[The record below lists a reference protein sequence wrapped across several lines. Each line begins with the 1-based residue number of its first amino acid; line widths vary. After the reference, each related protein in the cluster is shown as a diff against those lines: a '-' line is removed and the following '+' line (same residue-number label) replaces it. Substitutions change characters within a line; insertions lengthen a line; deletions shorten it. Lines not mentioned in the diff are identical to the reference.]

1 MPMVQFKKTLLPT
14 MDAVERRD
22 GFQEV
27 SLGYSAAQ
35 ALAEAQRCL
44 LCQEP
49 ACETGCPVGVPIR
62 DFIKAIAEGK
72 PLDAVRLIKQ
82 VNSLPAICGRVCPQ
96 ENQCEQRCVIKG
108 KQDPVAIGGLE
119 RYVADYEMAHRRE
132 VEKANGYMR
141 QAPSKDSAP
150 ATKVAV
156 VGSGPASLTAAGDLA
171 RMGYQVTIFEAL
183 HIPGGVL
190 MYGIPEFRLPK
201 TIVSAEIYRL
211 QEQGVEIRCNTVI
224 GRTITI
230 DQLMHEMDYGAVFIG
245 SGAGSPKFLGVP
257 GENFKG
263 VYSAN
268 EFLTRINL
276 MKANR
281 FPEFDTPVKKGQR
294 VAVIGAGDT
303 AMDVVRVA
311 IRVGAKDA
319 NIVYRRTQA
328 EMTARV
334 EDYHHAAE
342 EGAVFKWLTNP
353 VRILGTEDGWVKG
366 IECIRMELGAPDES
380 GRRRPLPVKGSEFV
394 MDVDTV
400 VMALGT
406 NANPTI
412 SQSTPDLATDKWGH
426 IVADAET
433 CATSKP
439 GVFAGGDIVTGS
451 ATVILAAGAGKKAA
465 QGIDAYLRAKVAQ
478 PVAAGARG

>member
-1 MPMVQFKKTLLPT
+1 
-14 MDAVERRD
+14 
-22 GFQEV
+22 
-27 SLGYSAAQ
+27 
-35 ALAEAQRCL
+35 
-44 LCQEP
+44 
-49 ACETGCPVGVPIR
+49 
-62 DFIKAIAEGK
+62 
-72 PLDAVRLIKQ
+72 
-82 VNSLPAICGRVCPQ
+82 
-96 ENQCEQRCVIKG
+96 
-108 KQDPVAIGGLE
+108 
-119 RYVADYEMAHRRE
+119 
-132 VEKANGYMR
+132 
-141 QAPSKDSAP
+141 
-150 ATKVAV
+150 
-156 VGSGPASLTAAGDLA
+156 
-171 RMGYQVTIFEAL
+171 
-183 HIPGGVL
+183 
-190 MYGIPEFRLPK
+190 
-201 TIVSAEIYRL
+201 
-211 QEQGVEIRCNTVI
+211 
-224 GRTITI
+224 
-230 DQLMHEMDYGAVFIG
+230 
-245 SGAGSPKFLGVP
+245 
-257 GENFKG
+257 
-263 VYSAN
+263 
-268 EFLTRINL
+268 
-276 MKANR
+276 
-281 FPEFDTPVKKGQR
+281 
-294 VAVIGAGDT
+294 
-303 AMDVVRVA
+303 
-311 IRVGAKDA
+311 
-319 NIVYRRTQA
+319 
-328 EMTARV
+328 V